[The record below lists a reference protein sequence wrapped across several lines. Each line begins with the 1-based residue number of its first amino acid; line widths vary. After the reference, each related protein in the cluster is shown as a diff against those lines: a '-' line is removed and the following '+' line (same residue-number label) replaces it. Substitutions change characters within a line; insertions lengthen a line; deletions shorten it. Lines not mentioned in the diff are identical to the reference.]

1 MEDFTGQ
8 EWLDGQIL
16 VFDKPYLWT
25 SFFLVKK
32 VRGLI
37 SRRYN
42 LRKLKVGHAGTLD
55 PLATGLMII
64 AVGKATKRIDELQA
78 GEKEYLAT
86 IRLGATTPGFD
97 LEKEIDAVFPYDH
110 ITVEMIVEALK
121 NLTGDIDQIPPV
133 YSAKKVEGERAYDK
147 ARRGEF
153 QELEA
158 KRVQIKEIE
167 FLGYSAPDVRV
178 RIVCSRGTYIRS
190 IARDLGFNLGSGAH
204 LTELRRTRSGDFTLV
219 NALIFEDFQKKMF

>member
-37 SRRYN
+37 SRRYH
-42 LRKLKVGHAGTLD
+42 LKKLKVGHAGTLD

-78 GEKEYLAT
+78 GE
-86 IRLGATTPGFD
+86 
-97 LEKEIDAVFPYDH
+97 
-110 ITVEMIVEALK
+110 
-121 NLTGDIDQIPPV
+121 
-133 YSAKKVEGERAYDK
+133 
-147 ARRGEF
+147 
-153 QELEA
+153 
-158 KRVQIKEIE
+158 
-167 FLGYSAPDVRV
+167 
-178 RIVCSRGTYIRS
+178 
-190 IARDLGFNLGSGAH
+190 
-204 LTELRRTRSGDFTLV
+204 
-219 NALIFEDFQKKMF
+219 